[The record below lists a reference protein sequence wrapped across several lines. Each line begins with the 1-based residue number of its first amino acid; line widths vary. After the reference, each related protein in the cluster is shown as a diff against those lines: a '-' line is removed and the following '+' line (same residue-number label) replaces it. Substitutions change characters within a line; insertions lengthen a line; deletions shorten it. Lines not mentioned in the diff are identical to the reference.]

1 MTYFRAAGG
10 SRAYNGCMIDATQM
24 PITPE
29 CRIAV
34 ESDPFEVAA
43 QLSEALAMLEICRA
57 RDVKPTE
64 EFLDYIDSLL
74 CEVDLM
80 ELFGRIHVA

>member
-1 MTYFRAAGG
+1 MA
-10 SRAYNGCMIDATQM
+10 I
-24 PITPE
+24 E
-29 CRIAV
+29 C
-34 ESDPFEVAA
+34 DPLEVAA
-43 QLSEALAMLEICRA
+43 QLADALTMLEVCRA

-80 ELFGRIHVA
+80 ELFGRIHAA